1 MSRIRIA
8 VFALISLIASLLGT
22 LLSPGTFLNRAF
34 ALALCSLLSLS
45 PTLCTANLKIG
56 AQSAVAQITPKAPI
70 LIGDIPRIR
79 DAELDIPDDF
89 VVVRQTPLNSGRRQI
104 VLVSSSTGMEQ
115 IYTTSLP
122 DAGKNEI
129 YEAEYKNT
137 SKIDK
142 RPLSTKAKVD
152 DEELEGLL
160 KDFKVVYEKNTPSKV
175 ILSDKSSTDF
185 NDNQVTVKSK
195 TGQEIEKIILSKL
208 SLDNKA
214 ILVSQADTNTKSL
227 DKVNSALLAQSTPA
241 CETNTYSELITI
253 QELMKRRGDE
263 LIASGKQ
270 DLTRIVGAAL
280 IFTSQALR
288 ENITIGENK
297 LQVVICKP
305 PVKCDEQ
312 VVAGGSEIRTDI
324 FQLSQGVSKKEVV
337 LEYEFFTV
345 PDKLE
350 MFYDGKKIF
359 EVGPTS
365 GSGKK
370 TFTLPLTAQQVGVTV
385 TGNQEQKSTEW
396 RYKISCSGKP
406 QKTKHLK

>member
-34 ALALCSLLSLS
+34 ALVLCSLLSLS

-56 AQSAVAQITPKAPI
+56 TQSAVAQSTLKAPI

-89 VVVRQTPLNSGRRQI
+89 VVVRQTPLSSGRRQI

-122 DAGKNEI
+122 DADKNEI

-152 DEELEGLL
+152 DGELEDLL

-185 NDNQVTVKSK
+185 NGNQVTVKSK

-214 ILVSQADTNTKSL
+214 LVSQADINTKYL
-227 DKVNSALLAQSTPA
+227 NKVNTVLLAQSTPT
-241 CETNTYSELITI
+241 CETNTYSELTTV

-270 DLTRIVGAAL
+270 DLTRIAGAAL

-324 FQLSQGVSKKEVV
+324 FQLSQGISKKEVV

-359 EVGPTS
+359 EVGPIS

-385 TGNQEQKSTEW
+385 TGNQEQKSTQW
-396 RYKISCSGKP
+396 WYKISCPGEP
-406 QKTKHLK
+406 QKTKNLK